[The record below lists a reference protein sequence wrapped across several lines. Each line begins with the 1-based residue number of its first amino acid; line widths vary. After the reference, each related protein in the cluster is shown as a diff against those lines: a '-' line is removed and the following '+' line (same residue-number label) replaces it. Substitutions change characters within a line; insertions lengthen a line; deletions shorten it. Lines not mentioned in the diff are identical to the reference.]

1 MDLGPNGSFSA
12 SELRDEERTKARK
25 IARQKEKERGGRQ
38 HRVTSAEPIFGS
50 AKCKQNDRPV
60 MHRGVWRKSSNRESG
75 GPIPAVPAHARI
87 ISAGQGI
94 FITWGRLVPD
104 WNKC

>member
-1 MDLGPNGSFSA
+1 M
-12 SELRDEERTKARK
+12 RERER
-25 IARQKEKERGGRQ
+25 EKGGGGRQ

-60 MHRGVWRKSSNRESG
+60 MHRGVWRKSSNRERR
-75 GPIPAVPAHARI
+75 GPIPAIPTHADI

-94 FITWGRLVPD
+94 FITWEPSRLEQMLDEAAV
-104 WNKC
+104 